1 EGPGQGGVLYDRGQT
16 MRPDFEAVL
25 GPVLDWV
32 VAQPGVDPDALV
44 LFGRSFAGYLAP
56 RGAAG
61 EPRIAALI
69 ADPAQYD
76 FGAALHAR
84 LGDAMWTRLEQ
95 RDPTL
100 DSDLAGMLADPQQ
113 RNDYQCRMTTHGVT
127 TLSDYFRALSR
138 FSLAGISERITCP
151 TLAMQAEGDFAGTG
165 QLEVFA
171 RSLGGPVTT
180 HRFTAAE
187 GAGGHC
193 EGLGQ
198 QRLDRVVYGWLTTV
212 LRARS

>member
-1 EGPGQGGVLYDRGQT
+1 
-16 MRPDFEAVL
+16 
-25 GPVLDWV
+25 
-32 VAQPGVDPDALV
+32 
-44 LFGRSFAGYLAP
+44 
-56 RGAAG
+56 
-61 EPRIAALI
+61 
-69 ADPAQYD
+69 
-76 FGAALHAR
+76 
-84 LGDAMWTRLEQ
+84 
-95 RDPTL
+95 
-100 DSDLAGMLADPQQ
+100 
-113 RNDYQCRMTTHGVT
+113 
-127 TLSDYFRALSR
+127 
-138 FSLAGISERITCP
+138 
-151 TLAMQAEGDFAGTG
+151 MQAEGDFAGTG